1 MTFAGRAFNAF
12 RSFISVAAAGLLLTS
27 VGFGLGTP
35 RAAVQ
40 EVDEGAGKSHGGD
53 PCEHFRD
60 PPGQANGIDKKC
72 PDGGSSSGIAR
83 GDFNGDGVADLA
95 VGIPNEDTGGVNN
108 VGAVNIIYGSA
119 ATGLL
124 PNGSALVPPSQL
136 WSQGSE
142 GVPETNQ
149 TDDRFGAALAAGD
162 FNGDGFSD
170 LAIGAPGERVINGRG
185 AHLGPAGA
193 VTVIFGS
200 LSGLTTSANAGVPT
214 PQMLDFLDAEN
225 LMGVAYGETLAGAVE
240 SDFVSTP
247 SFGTSLSWGDF
258 NGDGFGDLAVG
269 SPRQTIGSGLGD
281 RVLDAGAVA
290 IFFGSQDGLTPEGSQ
305 VWSQDSPGIRD
316 SADEDDKFGSSLS
329 AGDFD
334 GDSRTD
340 LAVGVTGEDDA
351 DGVESAGAVAV
362 LFGGASGLTSDDQ
375 LIDQIFFLNLIPDA
389 PGTASPTDRLGQAL
403 AAGDFNGD
411 GRDDLAIGAPQRN
424 IRGLSNAGAVFVV
437 HGLENR
443 ILGIGQFW
451 EQNKIFG
458 PTINVLTESATEAGD
473 QFGFALAA
481 GDFNF
486 DGRDDLAI
494 GVPSEA
500 VVVDRG
506 AFLENIGAAGEV
518 DILYGSASGLSTSGR
533 APQQFHQNTVNVEG
547 DAQANDNFGRSLTA
561 WNFGRDESFSLGGFV
576 TIFRPADLV
585 IGVPFENIGTVENA
599 GAVNVLYGASISA
612 NGLRTLNDQ
621 FFSQASEGI
630 PGTAEANDNFGL
642 AMY

>member
-1 MTFAGRAFNAF
+1 MTFASRAFNAS
-12 RSFISVAAAGLLLTS
+12 RSFISVAAAGLLITS
-27 VGFGLGTP
+27 VGFGVGTP
-35 RAAVQ
+35 SAAVQ
-40 EVDEGAGKSHGGD
+40 EVDEGAGKSHGAD

-60 PPGQANGIDKKC
+60 PPGRANGIDKKC

-95 VGIPNEDTGGVNN
+95 VGIPNEDTSGVEN
-108 VGAVNIIYGSA
+108 VGAVNVIYGSA

-124 PNGSALVPPSQL
+124 PNGSASVPPSQL
-136 WSQGSE
+136 WSQGSD
-142 GVPETNQ
+142 GVPETDQ
-149 TDDRFGAALAAGD
+149 TDDRFGAALASGD

-200 LSGLTTSANAGVPT
+200 SNGLTASANAGVPT
-214 PQMLDFLDAEN
+214 PQILEFLDAEN
-225 LMGVAYGETLAGAVE
+225 LMGVGYGEPLGGTLE
-240 SDFVSTP
+240 TDFVPTP
-247 SFGTSLSWGDF
+247 SFGTSLAWGDF
-258 NGDGFGDLAVG
+258 DGDGFGDLAVG
-269 SPRQTIGSGLGD
+269 NPRQTVGSLGNT
-281 RVLDAGAVA
+281 VLDAGAVA
-290 IFFGSQDGLTPEGSQ
+290 VFFGSEDGLTPEASQ

-316 SADEDDKFGSSLS
+316 SADEDDRFGSSLS
-329 AGDFD
+329 AGNFD
-334 GDSRTD
+334 GDSETD
-340 LAVGVTGEDDA
+340 LAIGVTGEDDA
-351 DGVESAGAVAV
+351 DGVPSAGAVAV
-362 LFGGASGLTSDDQ
+362 LFGGANGLTSDDQ

-389 PGTASPTDRLGQAL
+389 PGTAAANDRLGQAL

-411 GRDDLAIGAPQRN
+411 GRDDLAIGAPQRD

-443 ILGIGQFW
+443 ILGLGQFW

-458 PTINVLTESATEAGD
+458 PTINVLTESATEPGD

-494 GVPSEA
+494 GVPLET
-500 VVVDRG
+500 VVVDRVT
-506 AFLENIGAAGEV
+506 FFENIGAAGEV
-518 DILYGSASGLSTSGR
+518 DIVYGSASGLSTSGR
-533 APQQFHQNTVNVEG
+533 APQQFHQNTINVEG

-576 TIFRPADLV
+576 TIFRPADLA
-585 IGVPFENIGTVENA
+585 IGVPFENISDVENA
-599 GAVNVLYGASISA
+599 GAINVLYGASISA

-621 FFSQASEGI
+621 FFSQASTGI